1 MYQSLLRKQKPN
13 RTLVKI
19 DENRLSDWFI
29 LIHLD
34 SSSFRTMNQE
44 DSRSQVE
51 AISPALQCIV
61 FFMVLGCYL
70 AQGCRFSYGICRW
83 WPCFGLSWEFVGVCS
98 SQTRLV
104 WLYKKCQSHR
114 HFRTLTRLSLTL
126 SLSALSCIRLYLY
139 VCCDTVDLDEARRVL
154 DIKVFEVWVRQTLSL
169 AVWLIYV
176 DPMSMW
182 WMWWITVQIC
192 AVWILWSAELSESIN
207 SQGSETCKETCNDIL
222 NHTN

>member
-1 MYQSLLRKQKPN
+1 
-13 RTLVKI
+13 
-19 DENRLSDWFI
+19 
-29 LIHLD
+29 
-34 SSSFRTMNQE
+34 MNQE

-70 AQGCRFSYGICRW
+70 AQGCRFHMASGGRW
-83 WPCFGLSWEFVGVCS
+83 WPCFGLSWEFVPRKRDWCGCTKSV
-98 SQTRLV
+98 
-104 WLYKKCQSHR
+104 SHTDI
-114 HFRTLTRLSLTL
+114 FGLDATLSDSL

-176 DPMSMW
+176 DPMSM
-182 WMWWITVQIC
+182 
-192 AVWILWSAELSESIN
+192 
-207 SQGSETCKETCNDIL
+207 
-222 NHTN
+222 

>member
-1 MYQSLLRKQKPN
+1 
-13 RTLVKI
+13 
-19 DENRLSDWFI
+19 
-29 LIHLD
+29 
-34 SSSFRTMNQE
+34 MNQE

-70 AQGCRFSYGICRW
+70 AQGCRFHMASAAGGHVLGCPGSLLEFVPRKRDWRGCISVSHTDI
-83 WPCFGLSWEFVGVCS
+83 FGLD
-98 SQTRLV
+98 T
-104 WLYKKCQSHR
+104 
-114 HFRTLTRLSLTL
+114 TLSDSL

-176 DPMSMW
+176 DPMSM
-182 WMWWITVQIC
+182 
-192 AVWILWSAELSESIN
+192 
-207 SQGSETCKETCNDIL
+207 
-222 NHTN
+222 